1 MGYATYATGYRGVIS
16 RRHYRNLIGVEVV
29 PSLYI
34 DGKPASWRRVVH
46 VGIVTETVREIVG
59 LSYANANSTATVSV
73 GSESVSLAP
82 ALTLTTGTSPVETF
96 SREIDRFKDDSELWT
111 VRITE
116 RSTEIQTT

>member
-1 MGYATYATGYRGVIS
+1 MGFATYATGYRGVIS
-16 RRHYRNLIGVEVV
+16 RRNYRNLIGVEVV
-29 PSLYI
+29 PAVYV
-34 DGKPASWRRVVH
+34 DGKPASWRRLVH
-46 VGIVTETVREIVG
+46 IGIVTETVREIAG
-59 LSYANANSTATVSV
+59 LSETDANSTATVSV

-96 SREIDRFKDDSELWT
+96 SREIDRSKDDSGLWT

>member
-1 MGYATYATGYRGVIS
+1 MGFATYVTGYRGVIS

-34 DGKPASWRRVVH
+34 DGKPASWRRLVH
-46 VGIVTETVREIVG
+46 IGVVTETVREIAG
-59 LSYANANSTATVSV
+59 LSETDANSTATVSV

-96 SREIDRFKDDSELWT
+96 SREIDRSKDDSGLWT

-116 RSTEIQTT
+116 RSTEIEST